1 MIVMTHSRLSLNKFG
16 SIHASG
22 TITATNAI
30 NAPMTPPNLSIGS
43 QSRTLRRSAQTL
55 TDPTPVALGGFSAGR
70 SPRGDEPARH
80 DRPVGIS
87 APCRRCGSGA
97 CPTGLGTARR
107 ETLLVC
113 CAFLGFHGARQ
124 PGAARGPDPVE
135 RTLSQPG
142 LLTHDRANGSVLRLA
157 EEALPISVRTATA
170 ADAPAIAVIG
180 QVAFPALHEHIVG
193 AEFSAAVV
201 AQTYSIEALNDCIA
215 RCASADDAEFLV
227 AERGGTVVGYLHYDC
242 EGMEPELHRIY
253 VDPALKRSG
262 IGSALMDD
270 LHARLPLGCSYVL
283 LVAEENESAQRF

>member
-1 MIVMTHSRLSLNKFG
+1 
-16 SIHASG
+16 
-22 TITATNAI
+22 
-30 NAPMTPPNLSIGS
+30 
-43 QSRTLRRSAQTL
+43 
-55 TDPTPVALGGFSAGR
+55 
-70 SPRGDEPARH
+70 
-80 DRPVGIS
+80 
-87 APCRRCGSGA
+87 
-97 CPTGLGTARR
+97 
-107 ETLLVC
+107 
-113 CAFLGFHGARQ
+113 
-124 PGAARGPDPVE
+124 
-135 RTLSQPG
+135 
-142 LLTHDRANGSVLRLA
+142 VLRLA

-283 LVAEENESAQRF
+283 LVAEENESAQRFYERHGLITESRIDGPSYYRDAMKLELDAQLPAAPAVLLRFTKTAG